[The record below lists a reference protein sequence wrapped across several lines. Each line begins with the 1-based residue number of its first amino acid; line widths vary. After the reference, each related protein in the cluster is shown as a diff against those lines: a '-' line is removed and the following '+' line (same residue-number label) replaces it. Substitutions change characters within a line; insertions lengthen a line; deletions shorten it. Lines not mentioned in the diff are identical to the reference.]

1 MMSFLPL
8 AHMFERVVQSVVYT
22 EGGRVGFFR
31 GDIRKLPDDIKE
43 LAPTVLPVV
52 PRVLN
57 RLYDKV
63 MSEVNK
69 SGIRKALF
77 TAAMAYKARELNN
90 WIIRNN
96 SFVDNLV
103 FKKIRD
109 GFGGR
114 VKLMITGSAPLSEN
128 VLTFVR
134 CAMGCAVVEGYGQ
147 TECVAA
153 STVRN

>member
-1 MMSFLPL
+1 MSFLPL

-69 SGIRKALF
+69 SGVRKALF
-77 TAAMAYKARELNN
+77 SAAMAYKSRELNN

-96 SFVDNLV
+96 SFAHNQSLV
-103 FKKIRD
+103 AFRR
-109 GFGGR
+109 GEAG
-114 VKLMITGSAPLSEN
+114 P
-128 VLTFVR
+128 
-134 CAMGCAVVEGYGQ
+134 
-147 TECVAA
+147 
-153 STVRN
+153 